1 MKRSDKNCKDINY
14 YLVGTSFKDK
24 NILFDLKNIEK
35 ILKGANESRVLF
47 VSFVGMT
54 KARIGKKIGRLIK
67 MCPKEKVDDVVI
79 YGPVLLSELCNIQD
93 SKDKT
98 NVFFFDFECLNKLQI
113 NKDYDLIVKIVAPY
127 ASITSVV
134 VTVSY
139 SYINEKEI
147 EFLEKIIDIFN
158 SFQDSKE
165 RINIINDVLNIEKR
179 NYESVKSGLIQDL
192 KKESSKIY
200 NDIITFPYYNT
211 SKRYDQQGKF
221 YNYIFDIFI
230 EELIGKLKTCNQH
243 GLANYRNA
251 FDIFKRVFEATKKL
265 KINSFDN
272 KDLQMIFLNVRMH
285 QMFVQIKNES
295 STNKIQEMKNN
306 STKKDDEH
314 VKKLQQTNDN
324 NQNKSKNNT
333 KEPIHDKIKESNC
346 NKTNNLQISKYNII
360 IFEKYNSLENVYNIK
375 NEVKNNSNSV
385 ITKNNENSVPIK
397 EEMEFPLTNKE
408 IQNFSIPLGVKENI
422 TIINKNKFS
431 MKKFVDLFQE
441 FQNKVKFA

>member
-98 NVFFFDFECLNKLQI
+98 NVFFFDFECLNKLRI

-139 SYINEKEI
+139 SYINKEEI

-265 KINSFDN
+265 KIKSHDD
-272 KDLQMIFLNVRMH
+272 KDLQMIFMSVKFK
-285 QMFVQIKNES
+285 QQYGQIKNYSPNLRDKE
-295 STNKIQEMKNN
+295 KGNN
-306 STKKDDEH
+306 SSQGKE
-314 VKKLQQTNDN
+314 QNDN
-324 NQNKSKNNT
+324 SKKN
-333 KEPIHDKIKESNC
+333 E
-346 NKTNNLQISKYNII
+346 
-360 IFEKYNSLENVYNIK
+360 NIK
-375 NEVKNNSNSV
+375 
-385 ITKNNENSVPIK
+385 
-397 EEMEFPLTNKE
+397 
-408 IQNFSIPLGVKENI
+408 
-422 TIINKNKFS
+422 
-431 MKKFVDLFQE
+431 KKQTE
-441 FQNKVKFA
+441 KKRSS

>member
-139 SYINEKEI
+139 SYINKEEI

-272 KDLQMIFLNVRMH
+272 KDLQMIFLNVKFK
-285 QMFVQIKNES
+285 QQFVQIKEKLTETHKKDISVNDKDKNTIIKQKSNKEI
-295 STNKIQEMKNN
+295 TNIIDKNN
-306 STKKDDEH
+306 NNKEINQENKKINQKRNSLSKNE
-314 VKKLQQTNDN
+314 
-324 NQNKSKNNT
+324 NQN
-333 KEPIHDKIKESNC
+333 
-346 NKTNNLQISKYNII
+346 
-360 IFEKYNSLENVYNIK
+360 NIK
-375 NEVKNNSNSV
+375 NDK
-385 ITKNNENSVPIK
+385 
-397 EEMEFPLTNKE
+397 
-408 IQNFSIPLGVKENI
+408 
-422 TIINKNKFS
+422 NKNR
-431 MKKFVDLFQE
+431 
-441 FQNKVKFA
+441 